1 MNKTPKNFEEE
12 LSKIPIPVDE
22 PLHYMKGIS
31 DAGGFHV
38 SYHAHFVKLQ
48 FNSIAFAAS
57 ENYLYIF
64 VSSANGVMLKVG
76 TG

>member
-1 MNKTPKNFEEE
+1 
-12 LSKIPIPVDE
+12 
-22 PLHYMKGIS
+22 MKGIC

-76 TG
+76 TGQNGTE